1 MPSIIYLKGER
12 IMATTITLYKMDKR
26 RNSTKQP
33 TQDNIVSTVTGRFM
47 VPSSM
52 FSPTIVLN
60 VSANQRIGSFNYLGI
75 AWPTDVVARRYYW
88 VVDKVVSE
96 NGQIIVTAVED
107 AFGTFKQNIYNSV
120 QYVLRSNTVLN
131 DHYVDSTAPTKLV
144 PAIRK
149 VNLDSPFDIYQAG
162 DTGSIDKGF
171 FVIGCIAEEVVPA
184 EDDVTFGTLVPEFD
198 NIVEGG
204 IIYAGV
210 NSASDRTKVK
220 KVKPALSQST
230 ESFTR
235 GSVRYYTFSPREAN
249 TFFQLLANVK
259 NIAADFNIADHFVS
273 CVYCP
278 FSLDNNQQ
286 TPVDTVFLFGADG
299 NLTAEDE
306 ASGVFQNAQ
315 TLLMFRGRS
324 KVTNIPKGLFSWS
337 SSTLTLQ
344 PHQQYDADITGN
356 FINFAPYHNIKLA
369 FGPFGELDLSAAEV
383 RVNNFT
389 ISLNIQC
396 DLVEGLGS
404 LRVIRSPG
412 NYIVNEVKTALCPHI
427 SLVSITSNSY
437 IKEFQ
442 AKHDMYSAMINSGLS
457 VAGSASSA
465 AGNLKN
471 TAYTRTTNA
480 DITQSSA
487 MATRDMR
494 AASSTRDL
502 SHTVESG
509 VTGSSAVGPALSAAT
524 SVVSLGATMTE
535 ISYAQKLNG
544 YLASIPTPRMTGSN
558 GSLVGFVESTDFALI
573 YVDYL
578 VYDNFKEFINSHG
591 AITYKYCLLSDLA
604 SNDMFN
610 VGFVVCENA
619 QLVSYSKYGTS
630 FDFTSPSNTP
640 SLGVS
645 LEEQDVI
652 CTQLNSGI
660 YLE

>member
-12 IMATTITLYKMDKR
+12 IMATTITLYNIDKR

-33 TQDNIVSTVTGRFM
+33 TQDNIVSTVTGRFI

-60 VSANQRIGSFNYLGI
+60 VSANQRIGTFNYLGI

-131 DHYVDSTAPTKLV
+131 DNYVDSTAPTKLV

-162 DTGSIDKGF
+162 DTDSINKGF

-184 EDDVTFGTLVPEFD
+184 EEGVTFGTLVPEID

-210 NSASDRTKVK
+210 NSSSDRTKVK
-220 KVKPALSQST
+220 KVKAALSQST

-249 TFFQLLANVK
+249 TFFQMLANIK

-278 FSLDNNQQ
+278 FSLDANQQ

-299 NLTAEDE
+299 SLPAEDE
-306 ASGVFQNAQ
+306 ATGAFQNTQ

-324 KVTNIPKGLFSWS
+324 KVTVIPKGLFSWS

-344 PHQQYDADITGN
+344 PHQQYDANITGN

-369 FGPFGELDLSAAEV
+369 FGPFGELELSAAEV
-383 RVNNFT
+383 RVNNFD

-412 NYIVNEVKTALCPHI
+412 DYVVNEVKTALCPHI
-427 SLVSITSNSY
+427 PLVSITSNSY
-437 IKEFQ
+437 LKEFQ
-442 AKHDMYSAMINSGLS
+442 AKHDQASALISSGLAMMGTAGHFGS
-457 VAGSASSA
+457 KYSNNIASQKAVNAADMERALANASDVGRTYNTMSAFQAGSVKGGWQAPAGAAA
-465 AGNLKN
+465 AGVA
-471 TAYTRTTNA
+471 T
-480 DITQSSA
+480 A
-487 MATRDMR
+487 MATNVEL
-494 AASSTRDL
+494 AYKEKL
-502 SHTVESG
+502 S
-509 VTGSSAVGPALSAAT
+509 
-524 SVVSLGATMTE
+524 
-535 ISYAQKLNG
+535 G
-544 YLASIPTPRMTGSN
+544 YVASIPTPRMTGSN

-591 AITYKYCLLSDLA
+591 ATTYKYCLLSDLA
-604 SNDMFN
+604 SNEMFN
-610 VGFVVCENA
+610 VGFVICENA
-619 QLVSYSKYGTS
+619 QLVSYTKYGTS

-640 SLGVS
+640 ALGVS
-645 LEEQDVI
+645 LEEQSVI
-652 CTQLNSGI
+652 CNQLNSGI